1 MDNWGC
7 YRFSDGEDECL
18 DSGRCGQC
26 SDVSEDSVGSS
37 GSMQQPGVII
47 HFFFSEASFS
57 EEIVRKVTDGIPES
71 RLDSVAG
78 EPVYPARELRT
89 DDEPDSPPFEDDVSR

>member
-1 MDNWGC
+1 MDTWGC
-7 YRFSDGEDECL
+7 YRFSDKEDECL

-26 SDVSEDSVGSS
+26 SDLSEDSVGSS
-37 GSMQQPGVII
+37 GSMHQPGAII
-47 HFFFSEASFS
+47 HFFSEASFS
-57 EEIVRKVTDGIPES
+57 EEIVRNVTDGIPES

-78 EPVYPARELRT
+78 EPVYPARELSS